1 MSAAKVV
8 NGKHAAVRADAAVR
22 VGKLDLQV
30 VDGLAVKQGGYAV
43 NTCAVA
49 GEKSGAVG
57 THNACNVWTDDVSAG
72 EQLKCA
78 ERCVGHEG
86 AALDNTVLTN
96 LAEVAEL
103 DDLEQGVLD
112 DGV

>member
-8 NGKHAAVRADAAVR
+8 DGKHAAVRADAAVC

-30 VDGLAVKQGGYAV
+30 VDGLAVKQGGYTV
-43 NTCAVA
+43 NTCTVA

-57 THNACNVWTDDVSAG
+57 THDTCNIRTDDISAG
-72 EQLKCA
+72 EQLKST

-86 AALDNTVLTN
+86 TALNNAVLAN

>member
-1 MSAAKVV
+1 MAATKVV
-8 NGKHAAVRADAAVR
+8 DGKHAAVRADAAVC

-43 NTCAVA
+43 NACAVA

-57 THNACNVWTDDVSAG
+57 THDACNVGTDDVSAG
-72 EQLKCA
+72 EQLKGTK
-78 ERCVGHEG
+78 RCIGHEG
-86 AALDNTVLTN
+86 TALNNAVLAN

-103 DDLEQGVLD
+103 DDLEQGILD

>member
-1 MSAAKVV
+1 M
-8 NGKHAAVRADAAVR
+8 R

-57 THNACNVWTDDVSAG
+57 THDTCDVGTDDISAG
-72 EQLKCA
+72 EQLKGA
-78 ERCVGHEG
+78 ERCIGHEST
-86 AALDNTVLTN
+86 ALNNAMLAN
-96 LAEVAEL
+96 LAKVAKL
-103 DDLEQGVLD
+103 DDLEQGVFD
-112 DGV
+112 DRI